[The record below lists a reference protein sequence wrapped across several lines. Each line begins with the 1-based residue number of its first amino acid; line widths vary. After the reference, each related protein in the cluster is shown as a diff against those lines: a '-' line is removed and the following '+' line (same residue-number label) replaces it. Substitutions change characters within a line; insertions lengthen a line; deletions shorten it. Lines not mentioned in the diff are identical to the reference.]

1 MSNLLGLSHASLSA
15 LLAAR
20 GAAPYRLSQLLRA
33 LYSSPRASAVSSLLC
48 FSAAERASLSAAG
61 VSIDGGAVADERRS
75 ADGTVKWLIS
85 LPEPQRAQS
94 VETVFIPPLPGS
106 GEGGGDDSEDEA
118 EDSARRPRAPRGGT
132 LCVSSQAGCSLRCA
146 FCHTGTQAM
155 TGNLPAAAIV
165 AQFVRASE
173 RLEAGA
179 GCAPAAIR
187 NVVFMGQGEP
197 LLNWRGVRGAL
208 EVLTSAAGV
217 APRRIT
223 VSTAGVAPLIERFAE
238 EAPLGVRLA
247 VSLHAASDALRSKL
261 MPINRT
267 YDIATLM
274 KACARHVA
282 AATGGGGGHRGQHA
296 GRITFEVALLA
307 GVNDGAAHADA
318 LAALLRRHL
327 PPRAAHVNLL
337 PFHPWPGAPFTPSPP
352 AALREFRERLTAA
365 GLRTHVRKSR
375 GMDILAACGQL
386 RSSALRKPPA
396 TGGGGEGAVAA
407 NEATA

>member
-118 EDSARRPRAPRGGT
+118 EDSVRRPRAPRGGT

-165 AQFVRASE
+165 AK
-173 RLEAGA
+173 
-179 GCAPAAIR
+179 
-187 NVVFMGQGEP
+187 
-197 LLNWRGVRGAL
+197 
-208 EVLTSAAGV
+208 
-217 APRRIT
+217 
-223 VSTAGVAPLIERFAE
+223 FAF
-238 EAPLGVRLA
+238 
-247 VSLHAASDALRSKL
+247 S
-261 MPINRT
+261 
-267 YDIATLM
+267 
-274 KACARHVA
+274 
-282 AATGGGGGHRGQHA
+282 
-296 GRITFEVALLA
+296 
-307 GVNDGAAHADA
+307 
-318 LAALLRRHL
+318 
-327 PPRAAHVNLL
+327 
-337 PFHPWPGAPFTPSPP
+337 
-352 AALREFRERLTAA
+352 
-365 GLRTHVRKSR
+365 
-375 GMDILAACGQL
+375 
-386 RSSALRKPPA
+386 
-396 TGGGGEGAVAA
+396 
-407 NEATA
+407 